1 MPKILFY
8 IFLNFNFFIT
18 VPYVPFV
25 QAIFES
31 FEITYLN
38 YLFFINVLKRFLA
51 SFKDTCLCESMTH
64 GDQKLP

>member
-1 MPKILFY
+1 MPKILFF

-38 YLFFINVLKRFLA
+38 YLFFINVLKGFLA
-51 SFKDTCLCESMTH
+51 SFKDTCLCESMAH